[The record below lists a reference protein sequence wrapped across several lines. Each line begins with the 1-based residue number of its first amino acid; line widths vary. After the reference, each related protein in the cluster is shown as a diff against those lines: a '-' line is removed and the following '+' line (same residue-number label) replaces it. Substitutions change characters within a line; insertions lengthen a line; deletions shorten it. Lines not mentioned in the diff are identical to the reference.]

1 MRCDLFWADRS
12 QSLGLGVSHVTCKY
26 IAKMANHGAHP
37 SSPYLS
43 ELHNVRLL
51 FRLLIKEHPRAARP
65 PPSASSGPSGASRTF
80 NPLPRFKDVSPF
92 LRPHRTR
99 PETQPA
105 QRTPVVCL
113 SHRSAIILQ
122 YM

>member
-80 NPLPRFKDVSPF
+80 NPLPRAPSYARTAPG
-92 LRPHRTR
+92 LRRNPHTVL
-99 PETQPA
+99 P
-105 QRTPVVCL
+105 
-113 SHRSAIILQ
+113 
-122 YM
+122 

>member
-65 PPSASSGPSGASRTF
+65 PHLRPRRPAHQGRLALSTLYRE
-80 NPLPRFKDVSPF
+80 PLPTPA
-92 LRPHRTR
+92 PH
-99 PETQPA
+99 PA
-105 QRTPVVCL
+105 
-113 SHRSAIILQ
+113 
-122 YM
+122 